1 MDILP
6 VFHMDKNHQRSYFEG
21 PYIVKADELV
31 GEGKYLH
38 IRRVTS
44 LMNYSESLT
53 SIAMLTYQTIPIW
66 KAVLKQILS
75 SSNLSFKIADQIS
88 L

>member
-1 MDILP
+1 M
-6 VFHMDKNHQRSYFEG
+6 N
-21 PYIVKADELV
+21 LV
-31 GEGKYLH
+31 GKINYLD
-38 IRRVTS
+38 IRKVTS

-75 SSNLSFKIADQIS
+75 SYKLLSKIEDQIS

>member
-6 VFHMDKNHQRSYFEG
+6 VFHTDKNHQRSYFEG

-31 GEGKYLH
+31 GEGKLLGYKKSDIAYELQWEFDFYCPAYL
-38 IRRVTS
+38 S
-44 LMNYSESLT
+44 DY
-53 SIAMLTYQTIPIW
+53 
-66 KAVLKQILS
+66 
-75 SSNLSFKIADQIS
+75 SNLESCIETNT